1 MRADKLADFNS
12 SLIGAANYCYGTADE
27 FDNLETKLCSQNPL
41 DFNKPPLAG
50 IQEFLYDAALAVGC
64 AVQVGIELIV
74 AVEIVK

>member
-1 MRADKLADFNS
+1 MLADFNA

-50 IQEFLYDAALAVGC
+50 IQEFIYDVGLLVGAATLES
-64 AVQVGIELIV
+64 IELLES
-74 AVEIVK
+74 A